1 MTDEFV
7 SLTVMVV
14 SEAAADRELIRR
26 GVGGASLPVMISE
39 IVTVGDE
46 AAALK
51 RLASDTFDVV
61 LFDDA
66 LPASDKQTLI
76 AAIRG
81 EASRPLAVV
90 LGGAQGLDVDGA
102 LPKPLEP
109 QRVSA
114 LIGECI
120 AARLPKRVLIVDGSA
135 AVRQVI
141 QKVLKASRFRI
152 TAEEA
157 DGHAAACSQVTRRP
171 YDVVILDC
179 HITGKDLAGKDMAGK
194 DGFDTLEA
202 LLRIRPDAKI
212 LMTTERQDRTFADR
226 ARREGAAEFLYK
238 PFFAR
243 DVDAAFSRLLRFRHL
258 RWS

>member
-7 SLTVMVV
+7 SLRVMIV
-14 SEAAADRELIRR
+14 SEVVPDRELIRR
-26 GVGGASLPVMISE
+26 GVAGASLPVMISE
-39 IVTVGDE
+39 VVTVGDE
-46 AAALK
+46 PAALK
-51 RLASDTFDVV
+51 SLASEPFDVV
-61 LFDDA
+61 LFDDS
-66 LPASDKQTLI
+66 LSASNKEALI

-81 EASRPLAVV
+81 EASQPLAVV
-90 LGGAQGLDVDGA
+90 IGEAQGLNVDGA
-102 LPKPLEP
+102 LPKPLEQ
-109 QRVSA
+109 QRVSE

-120 AARLPKRVLIVDGSA
+120 AARLPKRVLIVDDSF

-157 DGHAAACSQVTRRP
+157 DGHAAACSRVTRQA

-179 HITGKDLAGKDMAGK
+179 QMAGKDPAGK

-212 LMTTERQDRTFADR
+212 LMTTERQDHTFADR

-243 DVDAAFSRLLRFRHL
+243 DIDAAFSRLLRLGHL

>member
-1 MTDEFV
+1 MTDDFV
-7 SLTVMVV
+7 SLKAMIV

-26 GVGGASLPVMISE
+26 GAAGASLPVIISE
-39 IVTVGDE
+39 VVTTGGE
-46 AAALK
+46 SAAL
-51 RLASDTFDVV
+51 RNLASETFDVV
-61 LFDDA
+61 LFDDGLA
-66 LPASDKQTLI
+66 SSDKEVLL
-76 AAIRG
+76 AAVRG

-90 LGGAQGLDVDGA
+90 IGEAAGLDVDGA
-102 LPKPLEP
+102 LAKPLAQQHVAE
-109 QRVSA
+109 

-120 AARLPKRVLIVDGSA
+120 ATRLPKRVLIVDDSA

-141 QKVLKASRFRI
+141 QKVLKASHFPI
-152 TAEEA
+152 AAEEA
-157 DGHAAACSQVTRRP
+157 DGHAAACSHVTQQA

-179 HITGKDLAGKDMAGK
+179 HMAGK

-202 LLRIRPDAKI
+202 LLQIRPDAKI
-212 LMTTERQDRTFADR
+212 LMTTERQDHTFADR

-243 DVDAAFSRLLRFRHL
+243 DIDAAFSRLLRFAHL

>member
-1 MTDEFV
+1 MHRFR
-7 SLTVMVV
+7 L
-14 SEAAADRELIRR
+14 
-26 GVGGASLPVMISE
+26 MISE

-51 RLASDTFDVV
+51 SLASDAFDVV

-66 LPASDKQTLI
+66 LPASDKRVLL

-81 EASRPLAVV
+81 EASQPLAVV
-90 LGGAQGLDVDGA
+90 IGAAQGAQALDVDGA
-102 LPKPLEP
+102 LPKPLEQ

-120 AARLPKRVLIVDGSA
+120 AARLPKRVLIVDDSA

-157 DGHAAACSQVTRRP
+157 DGHAAACSHVSRQA

-179 HITGKDLAGKDMAGK
+179 HMAGK

-202 LLRIRPDAKI
+202 LLRIRPAAKI
-212 LMTTERQDRTFADR
+212 LMTTERQDHTFADR

-243 DVDAAFSRLLRFRHL
+243 DVDAAFSRLLRLGHL

>member
-1 MTDEFV
+1 MSDEFV
-7 SLTVMVV
+7 SLKVMVV

-26 GVGGASLPVMISE
+26 GVGRASLPVLISE
-39 IVTVGDE
+39 VVAGDDE
-46 AAALK
+46 SAALK

-61 LFDDA
+61 LFDDS
-66 LPASDKQTLI
+66 LPASAKQALI

-81 EASRPLAVV
+81 EASQPLAVV
-90 LGGAQGLDVDGA
+90 LGVAARLDVDGVLA
-102 LPKPLEP
+102 KPLEQ
-109 QRVSA
+109 QRVSE

-120 AARLPKRVLIVDGSA
+120 AARLPKRVLIVDDSA

-157 DGHAAACSQVTRRP
+157 DGHAAACSCVTQQA

-179 HITGKDLAGKDMAGK
+179 HMTGTDLAGK
-194 DGFDTLEA
+194 DGFDTLEE
-202 LLRIRPDAKI
+202 LLRVRPDVKV
-212 LMTTERQDRTFADR
+212 LMTTERQDYTLADR
-226 ARREGAAEFLYK
+226 ARREGAAEFLNK

-243 DVDAAFSRLLRFRHL
+243 DVDAAFSRLLRLGHL

>member
-7 SLTVMVV
+7 SLKVMVV

-26 GVGGASLPVMISE
+26 GVGGASLPVIISE
-39 IVTVGDE
+39 VATAGDE
-46 AAALK
+46 RTALK
-51 RLASDTFDVV
+51 SLASDTFDVV
-61 LFDDA
+61 LFDEG

-90 LGGAQGLDVDGA
+90 IGAAQGPQALDVDGA
-102 LPKPLEP
+102 LPKPLEQ
-109 QRVSA
+109 QRVSE

-120 AARLPKRVLIVDGSA
+120 AARLPKRVLIVDDSA

-157 DGHAAACSQVTRRP
+157 DGHAAACSYVTQRA

-179 HITGKDLAGKDMAGK
+179 HMAGK

-202 LLRIRPDAKI
+202 LLQIRPDAKI
-212 LMTTERQDRTFADR
+212 LMTTERQDHTFADR
-226 ARREGAAEFLYK
+226 ARREGAADFLYK

-243 DVDAAFSRLLRFRHL
+243 DVDAAFSRLLRLGRL

>member
-7 SLTVMVV
+7 SLKVMVV

-46 AAALK
+46 SAAIK
-51 RLASDTFDVV
+51 GLAEDSFDVV
-61 LFDDA
+61 LFDEG
-66 LPASDKQTLI
+66 LPAPDKQALI

-90 LGGAQGLDVDGA
+90 IGEAQGLDVDGA
-102 LPKPLEP
+102 LPKPLE
-109 QRVSA
+109 QQDVSE
-114 LIGECI
+114 LIRECI
-120 AARLPKRVLIVDGSA
+120 AARLPKRVLIVDDSA

-157 DGHAAACSQVTRRP
+157 DDHAAACSRVTRQA

-179 HITGKDLAGKDMAGK
+179 HMAGKDMTGK

-212 LMTTERQDRTFADR
+212 LMTTEQQDHTFADR
-226 ARREGAAEFLYK
+226 ARREGAAELLYK

-243 DVDAAFSRLLRFRHL
+243 DIDAAFSRLLRLGHL